1 MGLLTLNKGMN
12 PVNSGKRQIKPIR
25 CKSVRIGAW
34 LMWAACLLAVAVP
47 VMSQD
52 EDFRRVD
59 GPCNLRFPDDHGPH
73 PGYRTEWWYYTGNL
87 ADDAGR
93 RFGFQLTLFRHQI
106 SPPGAERKWPRPA
119 SRWRTRQL
127 YLGHAAITDIQAE
140 QHLFAEE
147 IAREALSLS
156 GTRREGDRVE
166 LFLKNWQIAITPQ
179 NQHLQASTEAF
190 SLDLTLVP
198 EKDLVLHGEEG
209 YSRKGS
215 QADMASCYYSFT
227 RLAARGAIGLDES
240 QFAVSGLAWMD
251 HEFSTAPLEPGLEGW
266 DWFSLQLEDRTE
278 LMVFT
283 LRRAAGGLHPAS
295 SGTFVLA
302 DGTAR
307 AIGKDAFDLKAQ
319 AHWKSP
325 SSGAEYPVRWRLT
338 IPELQIN
345 LVIEAG
351 LVDQEMRTTQS
362 TGVTYWEGSVSVR
375 GTSRGQPVA
384 GVGYVELTGYAE
396 PFDRPL

>member
-1 MGLLTLNKGMN
+1 MGLFTLYEGMH
-12 PVNSGKRQIKPIR
+12 PVNSKKRRIKRVR
-25 CKSVRIGAW
+25 CKPALIGAG
-34 LMWAACLLAVAVP
+34 LMWAACLFIVAAP
-47 VMSQD
+47 GMSQ
-52 EDFRRVD
+52 EEEFRKVD
-59 GPCNLRFPDDHGPH
+59 GPCNLRFPADHGPH

-106 SPPGAERKWPRPA
+106 SPPGARRQWPRPA

-127 YLGHAAITDIQAE
+127 YLGHAAITDIQGGR
-140 QHLFAEE
+140 HLFDEE

-156 GTRREGDRVE
+156 GARREGDRVE
-166 LFLKNWQIAITPQ
+166 VFLKDWQIAITPE
-179 NQHLQASTEAF
+179 NHHLQASTEAF

-198 EKDLVLHGEEG
+198 EKDLVLHGEAG

-227 RLAARGAIGLDES
+227 RLAARGTIGLEEN
-240 QFAVSGLAWMD
+240 QFAVSGPAWMD

-266 DWFSLQLEDRTE
+266 DWFSLQLDDRTE

-283 LRRAAGGLHPAS
+283 LRRAGGGLHPAS

-307 AIGKDAFDLKAQ
+307 AIGREAFDLEAQ
-319 AHWKSP
+319 EHWKSP
-325 SSGAEYPVRWRLT
+325 SSGAEYPVRWRLR
-338 IPELQIN
+338 IPELQMS
-345 LVIEAG
+345 LVIEAN

-375 GTSRGQPVA
+375 GTSGGQPVA
-384 GVGYVELTGYAE
+384 GRGYVELTGYAE